1 MKAQRVL
8 FLQVLTRGN
17 MMYLYEY
24 RGAGKNPRLLD
35 EFDTYA
41 EAVDALYEME
51 GLYPLKEYYIE
62 SEIDEDAL

>member
-1 MKAQRVL
+1 
-8 FLQVLTRGN
+8 

-41 EAVDALYEME
+41 EAVDALYAAETV
-51 GLYPLKEYYIE
+51 YPLKKFYIE
-62 SEIDEDAL
+62 SEVDEDAL